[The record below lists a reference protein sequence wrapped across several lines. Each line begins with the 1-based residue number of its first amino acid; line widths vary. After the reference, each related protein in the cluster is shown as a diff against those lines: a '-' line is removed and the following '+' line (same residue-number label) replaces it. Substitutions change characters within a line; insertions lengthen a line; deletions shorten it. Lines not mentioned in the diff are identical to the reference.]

1 MSARTRAPQR
11 CATLARPHVRGLHL
25 LSKTLSGSPYY
36 KWFVFAAVGLGSFT
50 GVMTFGSVNVAIP
63 TIAGYFE
70 TDLPTVQWVV
80 IAQALTI
87 SALLLPMGRL
97 SDMLGRKQVYIAGLL
112 LLMGASVF
120 AASSSSILMLVASR
134 IVQGAG
140 AAMTQGTGMAMI
152 TSVFPEEERGK
163 GIGTHMSVIGA
174 GGMAGPVIGGF
185 LVSAFGWRSV
195 FLVNLPLATVALAG
209 ALLLM
214 DQRLFFRERRGVKF
228 DWPGAALSTAALV
241 TFLLLMTNGYR
252 LGWTSA
258 PIVAASVAFVTF
270 LGGFIWWELRADS
283 PMLDL
288 RLFRRRVFS
297 MGVLAS
303 FISFLSVGSV
313 RFIMPFYLQGVM
325 GYKPSQVGLTMLPT
339 AITMTIMGP
348 IAGRLSD
355 RYGYRAFNVAGLM
368 LASVGI
374 FTISRVSETMP
385 LAVIIGAM
393 VVQSAGTGLFGSP
406 NSASIFASA
415 EGNRHGVVS
424 ALLSLIRNSANV
436 TSVAVATAVVTATMV
451 SMGFAPDLRAIG
463 GDESQGMERSFVS
476 GMNILYL
483 AMGCLLIV
491 GVAVSFLKGPAPT
504 REGRTPRRG
513 ARMSAAD

>member
-1 MSARTRAPQR
+1 
-11 CATLARPHVRGLHL
+11 
-25 LSKTLSGSPYY
+25 
-36 KWFVFAAVGLGSFT
+36 
-50 GVMTFGSVNVAIP
+50 
-63 TIAGYFE
+63 
-70 TDLPTVQWVV
+70 
-80 IAQALTI
+80 
-87 SALLLPMGRL
+87 MGRL

-134 IVQGAG
+134 IVQGTG

-152 TSVFPEEERGK
+152 TSVFPDEERGK

-185 LVSAFGWRSV
+185 LVSALGWRSV

-258 PIVAASVAFVTF
+258 PIAAASVAFVS
-270 LGGFIWWELRADS
+270 LLVGFIWWELRAEA

-297 MGVLAS
+297 MGVLAR
-303 FISFLSVGSV
+303 FISFLSVASV
-313 RFIMPFYLQGVM
+313 RFIMPFYLQGIL
-325 GYKPSQVGLTMLPT
+325 GYKPSQVGLIMLPT
-339 AITMTIMGP
+339 AIAMTIMGP
-348 IAGRLSD
+348 ISGRLSD

-374 FTISRVSETMP
+374 FTISRVSETTP

-424 ALLSLIRNSANV
+424 ALLSLVRNSANV

-451 SMGFAPDLRAIG
+451 SMGYTPDLGAIG
-463 GDESQGMERSFVS
+463 GGESQGMQRSFVS
-476 GMNILYL
+476 GMNVLYL
-483 AMGCLLIV
+483 AMGCLLLV
-491 GVAVSFLKGPAPT
+491 GVAVSFLKGSAPT
-504 REGRTPRRG
+504 REGRVPQRG
-513 ARMSAAD
+513 ARLSAGD

>member
-1 MSARTRAPQR
+1 M
-11 CATLARPHVRGLHL
+11 
-25 LSKTLSGSPYY
+25 LSNALSGSPYY

-50 GVMTFGSVNVAIP
+50 GVMTFGTVNVALP

-70 TDLPTVQWVV
+70 TDLPSVQWVV

-87 SALLLPMGRL
+87 SVLLLPMGRL

-134 IVQGAG
+134 IVQGTG

-152 TSVFPEEERGK
+152 TSVFPDEERGK

-258 PIVAASVAFVTF
+258 PIAAASVAFVS
-270 LGGFIWWELRADS
+270 LLVGFIWWGLRAEA

-297 MGVLAS
+297 MGVLAR
-303 FISFLSVGSV
+303 FISFLSVASV
-313 RFIMPFYLQGVM
+313 RFIMPFYLQGIL
-325 GYKPSQVGLTMLPT
+325 GYKPSQVGLIMLPT
-339 AITMTIMGP
+339 AIAMTIMGP
-348 IAGRLSD
+348 ISGRLSD

-374 FTISRVSETMP
+374 FTISRVSETTP

-424 ALLSLIRNSANV
+424 ALLSLVRNSANV

-451 SMGFAPDLRAIG
+451 SMGYTPDLGAIG
-463 GDESQGMERSFVS
+463 GGESQGMQRSFVS
-476 GMNILYL
+476 GMNVLYL
-483 AMGCLLIV
+483 AMGCLLLV
-491 GVAVSFLKGPAPT
+491 GVAVSFLKGSAPT
-504 REGRTPRRG
+504 REGRVPKRG
-513 ARMSAAD
+513 ARLSAGD